1 MIGKNEMTSSY
12 EHIAIEWHD
21 GFAELALN
29 RPDRLNSFVVPMHEE
44 LADALEKIET
54 DVSMR
59 ALILTGRGRAFC
71 AGQDLSER
79 ARAAQGNPVDLGESV
94 GRYYGP
100 LVRRISGF
108 GVPVICAVNGIAAG
122 AGANIALAADIVL
135 AARGAS
141 FIQSFAKVGL
151 IPDSGGTWVLP
162 RLVGQARALG
172 LALTGQPL
180 SAEQAEAIG
189 LIWQVVDDER
199 LMEEARNLARKL
211 MVGPTAALVATRRAM
226 RASSSKSLD
235 EALADEQELM
245 RALGF
250 SANYAEGVRAF
261 LEKRDPVFTHK
272 AR

>member
-1 MIGKNEMTSSY
+1 MTRAY
-12 EHIAIEWHD
+12 EYIAVELFD
-21 GFAELALN
+21 GFAEVTLD
-29 RPDRLNSFVVPMHEE
+29 RPQRLNSFIVQMHEE
-44 LADALEKIET
+44 LADVLDSVEAEAS
-54 DVSMR
+54 VR

-79 ARAAQGNPVDLGESV
+79 VGVAQGNPVDLGETV

-100 LVRRISGF
+100 LVSRLSQF
-108 GVPVICAVNGIAAG
+108 GVPVISAVNGVAAG

-151 IPDSGGTWVLP
+151 IPDSGGTWILP

-172 LALTGQPL
+172 LALTGLPL
-180 SAEQAEAIG
+180 SAERAESMG
-189 LIWQVVDDER
+189 LIWQVVDDEY
-199 LMEEARNLARKL
+199 LMDEARALARKL
-211 MVGPTAALVATRRAM
+211 MAGPTSALVATKRAM
-226 RASSSKSLD
+226 RASNGKSLD

-245 RALGF
+245 RTLGF
-250 SANYAEGVRAF
+250 SANYAEGVTAF

-272 AR
+272 L